1 MEDSCINGLVPI
13 IFGKVAIEMS
23 DFGKEAKIMVSVRE
37 FCRISGLSDQQVRRL
52 THVNGFPMIRA
63 GWKILIHRERAVEWL
78 ADFAGRPEA
87 LAVK

>member
-1 MEDSCINGLVPI
+1 
-13 IFGKVAIEMS
+13 MS